1 MPALPSPAP
10 RAERHQPGCRGK
22 EELVFKGLR
31 AQRLLALFASGWLL
45 FNFPLLGLWDRDA
58 TLLGI
63 PLFPA
68 ALFILWALLIA
79 VLAWQMER
87 PGQTQADD

>member
-1 MPALPSPAP
+1 MLEKKWAADG
-10 RAERHQPGCRGK
+10 AGK
-22 EELVFKGLR
+22 PDKETLVFKGLG

-58 TLLGI
+58 TLLGV

-68 ALFILWALLIA
+68 ALFVLWALLIA

-87 PGQTQADD
+87 PGQTPQDD

>member
-1 MPALPSPAP
+1 M
-10 RAERHQPGCRGK
+10 
-22 EELVFKGLR
+22 FKGLA
-31 AQRLLALFASGWLL
+31 AQRLLALFAGGWLL
-45 FNFPLLGLWDRDA
+45 FNFPLLGLWDQDA

-79 VLAWQMER
+79 LLVWLMER
-87 PGQTQADD
+87 PGQTHQDDPA

>member
-1 MPALPSPAP
+1 M
-10 RAERHQPGCRGK
+10 
-22 EELVFKGLR
+22 FKGLA

-45 FNFPLLGLWDRDA
+45 FNFPLLGLWDRGA
-58 TLLGI
+58 TLLGV

-79 VLAWQMER
+79 VLAWLMER
-87 PGQTQADD
+87 PGQAHQDD

>member
-1 MPALPSPAP
+1 M
-10 RAERHQPGCRGK
+10 
-22 EELVFKGLR
+22 FKGLG
-31 AQRLLALFASGWLL
+31 AQRLLAFFAGGWLL

-58 TLLGI
+58 TLLGV

-87 PGQTQADD
+87 PGQTQPDD

>member
-1 MPALPSPAP
+1 M
-10 RAERHQPGCRGK
+10 
-22 EELVFKGLR
+22 FKKLA
-31 AQRLLALFASGWLL
+31 AQRLLALFAGGWLL
-45 FNFPLLGLWDRDA
+45 LNFPLLGLWDRDA

-79 VLAWQMER
+79 GLAWLMER
-87 PGQTQADD
+87 PGQAHQDDPA